1 MRKYADN
8 ETLEAWPSRATL
20 AKDLGV
26 QSIRTVDSAIKEL
39 VDLGAL
45 RVEKRYKA
53 NNEQTSNLYIL
64 ISVRGAE
71 NCMVGGAKN
80 DTRGG
85 QELHPNYNHITKTNG
100 DKPDGL
106 QVKNLMA
113 KFFENFTGELE
124 PSRGQIAGQLQQAL
138 KQIPYEKL
146 EPLVIQV
153 ALDGQVITRNTL
165 IFAQNRLTEKP
176 KQVTPMRPKFDP
188 AEFENPDAKPMPNN
202 FRDMVKM
209 ASDRDLRQE

>member
-1 MRKYADN
+1 MANKNLSQDKQVGSIFRTTYYEKYKMNDFN
-8 ETLEAWPSRATL
+8 R
-20 AKDLGV
+20 D
-26 QSIRTVDSAIKEL
+26 IKE
-39 VDLGAL
+39 
-45 RVEKRYKA
+45 
-53 NNEQTSNLYIL
+53 S
-64 ISVRGAE
+64 
-71 NCMVGGAKN
+71 
-80 DTRGG
+80 
-85 QELHPNYNHITKTNG
+85 H
-100 DKPDGL
+100 
-106 QVKNLMA
+106 VKNLMA

-202 FRDMVKM
+202 FRDMVKK
-209 ASDRDLRQE
+209 ASEADLSAE